1 MNLFNRN
8 RKANHKHPDLKLAFE
23 YDSHKYYTFEIE
35 KRLPFERLVRSMN
48 LMDLMSASVSG
59 VELDKALDLL
69 DDAIFKGINT
79 PKNAA
84 AVAAIVHLL
93 RERRKGIMHRDLL
106 LNMAAVW
113 TVRDDEPVAKV
124 DDKILREKID
134 LFEKLSETEAHSFFL
149 SLSIERLTHYLSME
163 PTMFEELWTI
173 SAAQVRQFNAQ
184 LNSIEDRLAQ
194 SLQKEKNQSPT
205 K

>member
-1 MNLFNRN
+1 MKLF
-8 RKANHKHPDLKLAFE
+8 KKKQQQHKHPDLKLAFE
-23 YDSHKYYTFEIE
+23 YDGHEYFTFEIE

-59 VELDKALDLL
+59 VELDKALDLI

-93 RERRKGIMHRDLL
+93 RERRRGIMHRDLL

-134 LFEKLSETEAHSFFL
+134 LFEKLSEQESHSFFL
-149 SLSIERLTHYLSME
+149 SLSIERLSHYSAME
-163 PTMFEELWTI
+163 PATFNELWMN
-173 SAAQVRQFNAQ
+173 SAAQVRLFNAQ

-194 SLQKEKNQSPT
+194 SLVREKKQ
-205 K
+205 